1 MPEKKIYVALLRGIN
16 VGGNRRVAMA
26 DLRGWVEEIGLQ
38 QVRTYV
44 QSGNLVFKSQQP
56 AAALEKKIERK
67 IAQAAGF
74 EVRVV
79 VRSAKE
85 IREVMR
91 SNPFVKRS
99 GIDLSKLRV
108 TFLAEAAGAGARAK
122 LKALPGGGDE
132 SKVCESEIFLY
143 CPNGYGRSKLVNS
156 VLEKTAG
163 GAATTRNWRT
173 VNALCAMCEE
183 AD

>member
-1 MPEKKIYVALLRGIN
+1 M
-16 VGGNRRVAMA
+16 
-26 DLRGWVEEIGLQ
+26 
-38 QVRTYV
+38 
-44 QSGNLVFKSQQP
+44 
-56 AAALEKKIERK
+56 
-67 IAQAAGF
+67 
-74 EVRVV
+74 V

-99 GIDLSKLRV
+99 GIDLSKLQV

-132 SKVCESEIFLY
+132 SKVGESEIFLY
-143 CPNGYGRSKLVNS
+143 CPNGYGSSKLVNS
-156 VLEKTAG
+156 VLEKAAG